1 MRLMGKRKYK
11 FMALLILAIILFVLL
26 AKIFIYM
33 NYKPVKDAV
42 GKSEVKKNET
52 YIICEYIEVTGFS
65 WAIVEDNNEKNIHK
79 YVKLIGND
87 PQDIFSDDILY
98 GENKFVLYGNYVENQ
113 KDELLENEDYFTF
126 YVKDWEI
133 LKPVKR
139 LTKLFRPIDY
149 LYNNDFVDQKYK
161 KEY

>member
-1 MRLMGKRKYK
+1 
-11 FMALLILAIILFVLL
+11 MAILILIIFLFFILV
-26 AKIFIYM
+26 KIFTNI
-33 NYKPVKDAV
+33 NYKPIKNAI
-42 GKSEVKKNET
+42 GKSEINTNET
-52 YIICEYIEVTGFS
+52 YIICEYIETTGFF
-65 WAIVEDNNEKNIHK
+65 WVIVEDNNEKNIHK

-113 KDELLENEDYFTF
+113 KDELLENGDYCTF
-126 YVKDWEI
+126 YVNEWEI

-139 LTKLFRPIDY
+139 LTKIFGPIDY
-149 LYNNDFVDQKYK
+149 LYNNDFIDPKYE

>member
-1 MRLMGKRKYK
+1 
-11 FMALLILAIILFVLL
+11 MAILILIIFLFFILV
-26 AKIFIYM
+26 KIFTNI
-33 NYKPVKDAV
+33 NYKPIKNAI
-42 GKSEVKKNET
+42 GKSEINTNET
-52 YIICEYIEVTGFS
+52 YIICEYIETTGFF
-65 WAIVEDNNEKNIHK
+65 WVIVEDNNEKNIHK

-113 KDELLENEDYFTF
+113 KDELLENGDYCTF
-126 YVKDWEI
+126 YVKEWEI

-139 LTKLFRPIDY
+139 LTKLFGPIDY
-149 LYNNDFVDQKYK
+149 LYNNDFIDPKYE

>member
-1 MRLMGKRKYK
+1 MN
-11 FMALLILAIILFVLL
+11 ILKLQAFL
-26 AKIFIYM
+26 
-33 NYKPVKDAV
+33 
-42 GKSEVKKNET
+42 GQ
-52 YIICEYIEVTGFS
+52 
-65 WAIVEDNNEKNIHK
+65 IVEDNNEKNIHK

-98 GENKFVLYGNYVENQ
+98 GENKCVLYGNYVENQ
-113 KDELLENEDYFTF
+113 KDELLENEDYCTF

-133 LKPVKR
+133 LKPIKR
-139 LTKLFRPIDY
+139 LTKLFGAIDY

>member
-1 MRLMGKRKYK
+1 MNILKLQ
-11 FMALLILAIILFVLL
+11 ALL
-26 AKIFIYM
+26 
-33 NYKPVKDAV
+33 
-42 GKSEVKKNET
+42 GQ
-52 YIICEYIEVTGFS
+52 
-65 WAIVEDNNEKNIHK
+65 IVEDNNEKNIHK

-113 KDELLENEDYFTF
+113 KDELLENEDYCTF

-139 LTKLFRPIDY
+139 LTKLFGPIDY

>member
-1 MRLMGKRKYK
+1 VKLKGKVKCK
-11 FMALLILAIILFVLL
+11 FMAILILIIFLFFILV
-26 AKIFIYM
+26 KIFTNI
-33 NYKPVKDAV
+33 NYKPIKNAI
-42 GKSEVKKNET
+42 GKSEINTNET
-52 YIICEYIEVTGFS
+52 YIICEYIETTGFF
-65 WAIVEDNNEKNIHK
+65 WVIVEDNNEKNIHK

-113 KDELLENEDYFTF
+113 KDELLENGDYCTF
-126 YVKDWEI
+126 YVNEWEI

-139 LTKLFRPIDY
+139 LTKLFGPIDY
-149 LYNNDFVDQKYK
+149 LYNNDFIDPKYE

>member
-1 MRLMGKRKYK
+1 
-11 FMALLILAIILFVLL
+11 MAILILIIFLFYILV
-26 AKIFIYM
+26 KIFTNI
-33 NYKPVKDAV
+33 NYKPIKNAI
-42 GKSEVKKNET
+42 GKSEINTNET
-52 YIICEYIEVTGFS
+52 YIICEYIETTGFF
-65 WAIVEDNNEKNIHK
+65 WVIVEDNNEKNIHK

-113 KDELLENEDYFTF
+113 KDELLENGDYCTF
-126 YVKDWEI
+126 YVNEWEI

-139 LTKLFRPIDY
+139 LTKLFGPIDY
-149 LYNNDFVDQKYK
+149 LYNNDFIDPKYE

>member
-1 MRLMGKRKYK
+1 MKLKGKVKCK
-11 FMALLILAIILFVLL
+11 FMAILILIIFLFFILV
-26 AKIFIYM
+26 KIFTNI
-33 NYKPVKDAV
+33 NYKPIKNAI
-42 GKSEVKKNET
+42 GKSEINTNET
-52 YIICEYIEVTGFS
+52 YIICEYIETTGFF
-65 WAIVEDNNEKNIHK
+65 WVIVEDNNEKNIHK

-113 KDELLENEDYFTF
+113 KDELLENGDYCTF
-126 YVKDWEI
+126 YVNEWEI

-139 LTKLFRPIDY
+139 LTKLFGPIDY
-149 LYNNDFVDQKYK
+149 LYKNDFIDPKYE

>member
-1 MRLMGKRKYK
+1 MKLKGKVKCK
-11 FMALLILAIILFVLL
+11 FMAILILIIFLFFILV
-26 AKIFIYM
+26 KIFTNI
-33 NYKPVKDAV
+33 NYKPIKNAI
-42 GKSEVKKNET
+42 GKSEINTNET
-52 YIICEYIEVTGFS
+52 YIICEYIETTGFV
-65 WAIVEDNNEKNIHK
+65 WVIVEDNNEKNIHK

-113 KDELLENEDYFTF
+113 KDELLENGDYCTF
-126 YVKDWEI
+126 YVNEWEI

-139 LTKLFRPIDY
+139 LTKLFGPIDY
-149 LYNNDFVDQKYK
+149 LYNNDFIDPKYE

>member
-1 MRLMGKRKYK
+1 
-11 FMALLILAIILFVLL
+11 MAILILIIFLFFILV
-26 AKIFIYM
+26 KIFTNI
-33 NYKPVKDAV
+33 NYKPIKNAI
-42 GKSEVKKNET
+42 GKSEINTNET
-52 YIICEYIEVTGFS
+52 YIICEYIETTGFF
-65 WAIVEDNNEKNIHK
+65 WVIVEDNNEKNIHK

-113 KDELLENEDYFTF
+113 KDELLENGDYCTF
-126 YVKDWEI
+126 YVNEWEI

-139 LTKLFRPIDY
+139 LTKLFGPIDY
-149 LYNNDFVDQKYK
+149 LYNNDFIDPKYE

>member
-1 MRLMGKRKYK
+1 MKLKGKVKCK
-11 FMALLILAIILFVLL
+11 FMAILILIIFLFFILV
-26 AKIFIYM
+26 KIFTNI
-33 NYKPVKDAV
+33 NYKPIKNAI
-42 GKSEVKKNET
+42 GKSEINTNET
-52 YIICEYIEVTGFS
+52 YIICEYIETTGFF
-65 WAIVEDNNEKNIHK
+65 WVIVEDNNEKNIHK

-113 KDELLENEDYFTF
+113 KDELLENGDYCTF
-126 YVKDWEI
+126 YVNEWEI

-139 LTKLFRPIDY
+139 LTKLFGPIDY
-149 LYNNDFVDQKYK
+149 LYNNDFIDPKYE

>member
-1 MRLMGKRKYK
+1 MKLKGKVKCK
-11 FMALLILAIILFVLL
+11 FMAILILIIFLFFILV
-26 AKIFIYM
+26 KIFTNI
-33 NYKPVKDAV
+33 NYKPIKNAI
-42 GKSEVKKNET
+42 GKSEINTNET
-52 YIICEYIEVTGFS
+52 YIICEYIETTGFF
-65 WAIVEDNNEKNIHK
+65 WVIVEDNNEKNIHK

-113 KDELLENEDYFTF
+113 KGELLENGDYCTF
-126 YVKDWEI
+126 YVNEWEI

-139 LTKLFRPIDY
+139 LTKLFGPIDY
-149 LYNNDFVDQKYK
+149 LYNNDFIDPKYE

>member
-1 MRLMGKRKYK
+1 MKLKGKVKCK
-11 FMALLILAIILFVLL
+11 FMAILILIIFLFFILV
-26 AKIFIYM
+26 KIFTNI
-33 NYKPVKDAV
+33 NYKPIKNAI
-42 GKSEVKKNET
+42 GKSEINTNET
-52 YIICEYIEVTGFS
+52 YIICEYIETTGFF
-65 WAIVEDNNEKNIHK
+65 WVIVEDNNEKNIHK

-113 KDELLENEDYFTF
+113 KDKLLENGDYCTF
-126 YVKDWEI
+126 YVNEWEI

-139 LTKLFRPIDY
+139 LTKLFGPIDY
-149 LYNNDFVDQKYK
+149 LYNNDFIDPKYE

>member
-1 MRLMGKRKYK
+1 MKLKGKVKCK
-11 FMALLILAIILFVLL
+11 FMAILILIIFLFFILV
-26 AKIFIYM
+26 KIFTNI
-33 NYKPVKDAV
+33 NYKPIKNAI
-42 GKSEVKKNET
+42 GKSEINTNET
-52 YIICEYIEVTGFS
+52 YIICEYIETTGFF
-65 WAIVEDNNEKNIHK
+65 WVIVEDNNEKNIHK

-113 KDELLENEDYFTF
+113 KDELLENGDYCTF
-126 YVKDWEI
+126 YVKEWEI

-139 LTKLFRPIDY
+139 LTKLFGPIDY
-149 LYNNDFVDQKYK
+149 LYNNDFIDPKYE

>member
-1 MRLMGKRKYK
+1 MKLKGKVKCK
-11 FMALLILAIILFVLL
+11 FMAILILIIFLFFTLV
-26 AKIFIYM
+26 KIFTNI
-33 NYKPVKDAV
+33 NYKPIKNAI
-42 GKSEVKKNET
+42 GKSEINTNET
-52 YIICEYIEVTGFS
+52 YIICEYIETTGFF
-65 WAIVEDNNEKNIHK
+65 WVIVEDNNEKNIHK

-113 KDELLENEDYFTF
+113 KDELLENGDYCTF
-126 YVKDWEI
+126 YVNEWEI

-139 LTKLFRPIDY
+139 LTKLFGPIDY
-149 LYNNDFVDQKYK
+149 LYNNDFIDPKYE

>member
-1 MRLMGKRKYK
+1 MSFMQNGKCK
-11 FMALLILAIILFVLL
+11 FILFFIIIVILLITSIR
-26 AKIFIYM
+26 IYM
-33 NYKPVKDAV
+33 CVNYKPVKDAV

-52 YIICEYIEVTGFS
+52 YIICEYIETTGFF
-65 WAIVEDNNEKNIHK
+65 WVIVEDNNEKNIHK
-79 YVKLIGND
+79 YVKLVGND

-98 GENKFVLYGNYVENQ
+98 GENKFVLYGNYIDNQ
-113 KDELLENEDYFTF
+113 KDELLENEDYCTF

-139 LTKLFRPIDY
+139 LTKLFGPIDY
-149 LYNNDFVDQKYK
+149 LYNKDFIDPKYE